1 MFDLIREGRWEVEVD
16 EKGRFLLPAK
26 IRKEFGGEGTWAKEP
41 EGLVVLYPTEAWRQK
56 AIAARNPQRFRE
68 NWEPF
73 DMKLDGQGRM
83 TIPIHFREELGRKII
98 LRSIRKYLKIRSI
111 ASEKQRATLKGGD
124 KMEINGIPVD
134 VAESL
139 YNRFGLAAPVS
150 QGQTHLH
157 FELKERKLSEQEED
171 ALILKVLPP
180 GRMIPRYP
188 PLRRRLLSQ
197 AT

>member
-1 MFDLIREGRWEVEVD
+1 MLGLIREGRWEVEVD

-41 EGLVVLYPTEAWRQK
+41 KGLVVLYPTEAWRQK

-68 NWEPF
+68 TWEPF

-98 LRSIRKYLKIRSI
+98 LRSIRKYLKIRSVVR
-111 ASEKQRATLKGGD
+111 EKQKATSKGGD
-124 KMEINGIPVD
+124 KMEIKGISVG

-139 YNRFGLAAPVS
+139 HNQFGLAAPVS
-150 QGQTHLH
+150 QGQTCLR
-157 FELKERKLSEQEED
+157 FEPRERKLSEQEED
-171 ALILKVLPP
+171 ALIRKVLPP
-180 GRMIPRYP
+180 GQMIPRYP
-188 PLRRRLLSQ
+188 PLRRRLLLK